1 MKFAILAP
9 GHIAQ
14 SMAKAVLLRF
24 YYKSKKVPQN
34 NVSVIRIDGFLWH
47 KLGS

>member
-14 SMAKAVLLRF
+14 SMAKAV
-24 YYKSKKVPQN
+24 SSIEKVEP
-34 NVSVIRIDGFLWH
+34 VCCCV
-47 KLGS
+47 